1 MRIRNKETNKKY
13 SNSGWDGLSI
23 IEQICMVFL
32 PIMLVGMINIMLSP
46 IGLKWYFTL
55 IIAIVI
61 VSLLIALIWWIVYIL
76 TDNY

>member
-13 SNSGWDGLSI
+13 KNSGLDGLSI
-23 IEQICMVFL
+23 IERICMICL
-32 PIMLVGMINIMLSP
+32 PIMLVGIINIMLSQ

-61 VSLLIALIWWIVYIL
+61 VSLLISLIWWIVFLLIDSY
-76 TDNY
+76 